1 MIGSDKALRIGG
13 HRRIDGT
20 IIINRGRKSARI
32 RIFAF
37 LALVLALSAI
47 GSSVSAIGLAYDVM
61 DASDSG
67 PTVGEAPVG
76 WSLQRRCSSLCKFS
90 PPLSCLPSGAW
101 LSAPA
106 LGLLGASSSRGA

>member
-47 GSSVSAIGLAYDVM
+47 GGSVSAIGLA
-61 DASDSG
+61 
-67 PTVGEAPVG
+67 
-76 WSLQRRCSSLCKFS
+76 
-90 PPLSCLPSGAW
+90 
-101 LSAPA
+101 
-106 LGLLGASSSRGA
+106 